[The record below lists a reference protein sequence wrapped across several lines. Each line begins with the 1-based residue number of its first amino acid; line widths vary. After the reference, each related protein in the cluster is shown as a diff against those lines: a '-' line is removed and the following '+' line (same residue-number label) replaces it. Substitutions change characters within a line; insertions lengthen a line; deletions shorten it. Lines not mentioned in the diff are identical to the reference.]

1 MWKSNSVITKRSEVP
16 AKPSQKLSHHVSFL
30 NGSLASLYP
39 KEASKNVFGI
49 NHQPS
54 GLFSNP
60 NMGPKE
66 VQCDQG
72 HLNSPLPYSNT
83 RNDNLFK
90 MKVENFVDTALFYVV
105 VFLSTLF
112 WSQSRKFRFCGVIK
126 YPKDYLR
133 YRFIDKDLGSRCLWT

>member
-72 HLNSPLPYSNT
+72 RLNSPSPYSFA
-83 RNDNLFK
+83 RNIDLFQ
-90 MKVENFVDTALFYVV
+90 MKVENFVDTTTLCYF
-105 VFLSTLF
+105 FLSTLF

-133 YRFIDKDLGSRCLWT
+133 YRFIDKDLGSRCWWT

>member
-54 GLFSNP
+54 GLISNP

-72 HLNSPLPYSNT
+72 RLNSPSPYSLA
-83 RNDNLFK
+83 RNIDLFQ
-90 MKVENFVDTALFYVV
+90 MKVENFDDTTTLCCF
-105 VFLSTLF
+105 FLSTLF

>member
-54 GLFSNP
+54 GLFLNP

-72 HLNSPLPYSNT
+72 RLNSPSPYPFA
-83 RNDNLFK
+83 RNIDLFQ
-90 MKVENFVDTALFYVV
+90 MKVENFVDTTTLCCF
-105 VFLSTLF
+105 FLSTLF

-133 YRFIDKDLGSRCLWT
+133 YRFIDKVLGSRCLWT

>member
-60 NMGPKE
+60 NMGPKD

-72 HLNSPLPYSNT
+72 HLNSPSPYSFA
-83 RNDNLFK
+83 RNIDLFQ
-90 MKVENFVDTALFYVV
+90 MKVENFVDTTTLCYF
-105 VFLSTLF
+105 FLSTLF

>member
-16 AKPSQKLSHHVSFL
+16 AKPSPKLSHHVSFL
-30 NGSLASLYP
+30 NGSLGSLYP

-54 GLFSNP
+54 GFFSNP

-72 HLNSPLPYSNT
+72 HLNSPSPYSCA
-83 RNDNLFK
+83 RNIDLFQ
-90 MKVENFVDTALFYVV
+90 MKVENFVDTTTLCCF
-105 VFLSTLF
+105 FLLTLF

>member
-1 MWKSNSVITKRSEVP
+1 MQLYLVIKKFTLISMALLIHQFKLLQEKFKKKKDKKSLWKSNSVITKRSEVP

-72 HLNSPLPYSNT
+72 RLNSPSPYSFA
-83 RNDNLFK
+83 RNIDLFQ
-90 MKVENFVDTALFYVV
+90 MKVENFDDTTTLCCF
-105 VFLSTLF
+105 FLSTLF
-112 WSQSRKFRFCGVIK
+112 
-126 YPKDYLR
+126 
-133 YRFIDKDLGSRCLWT
+133 

>member
-16 AKPSQKLSHHVSFL
+16 AKPSPKLSHHVSFL
-30 NGSLASLYP
+30 NGSLGSLYP

-49 NHQPS
+49 NHHQS

-72 HLNSPLPYSNT
+72 RLNSPSPYSFA
-83 RNDNLFK
+83 RNIDLFQ
-90 MKVENFVDTALFYVV
+90 MKVENFDDTTTLCCF
-105 VFLSTLF
+105 FLSTLF

-133 YRFIDKDLGSRCLWT
+133 YRFIDKDLGSRCWWT